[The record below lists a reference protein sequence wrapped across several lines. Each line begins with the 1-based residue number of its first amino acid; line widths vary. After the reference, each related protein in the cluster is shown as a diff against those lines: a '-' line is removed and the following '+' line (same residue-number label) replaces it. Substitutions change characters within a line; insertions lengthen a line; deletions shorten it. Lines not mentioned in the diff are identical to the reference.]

1 MAAEQL
7 GAAPDGAPPGAAGSA
22 GLSSREYLR
31 LVLLGASVG
40 LPAALV
46 AAAFLAV
53 VHEGEHLL
61 WHSLP
66 HSLGLTAPPWYLV
79 VGLPVAGAVLV
90 IAARRLLPG
99 DGGHPPLEGIGG
111 GVIPISY
118 APGIAL
124 AAIGT
129 LCFGAV
135 LGPEAPLIALGAVAG
150 LVVATVARRPAG
162 QAAVLAAAGSFS
174 AISSLFGGPI
184 VGGLMMV
191 EGGIAMGERLIPTLI
206 PGFVAAAVGYL
217 LFIGLGDWGGIAQ
230 PGLVEPG
237 LPDYNGTSV
246 RDQLIGIAV
255 GVLSALLIAGVK
267 RAAARLAADGPPRI
281 GMPAL
286 LLLGGLTT
294 GLVAQIAQWLG
305 ASSQDVLFSGQ
316 SSVPSL
322 VATGT
327 TGIVLV
333 LLAGKALGYA
343 IALGS
348 GFRGGPVF
356 PAIFIGIGIATLPV
370 VWWHASPTLAVAVGT
385 AAGMTATSRLILTPI
400 VFAGLLVGRHG
411 LDTVSAAVLA
421 SVASWITVTALEHR
435 GTAQIAQT
443 AQTADTAA

>member
-1 MAAEQL
+1 MAASEPAEV
-7 GAAPDGAPPGAAGSA
+7 GTGPKTAVAPTGELTSA
-22 GLSSREYLR
+22 EYLR
-31 LVLLGASVG
+31 LVALGAVVG
-40 LPAALV
+40 LPAALL

-61 WHSLP
+61 WHTLP
-66 HSLGLTAPPWYLV
+66 KALGSSAPPWYLV
-79 VGLPVAGAVLV
+79 IVLPVVGAAVV
-90 IAARRLLPG
+90 IAARRMLPG
-99 DGGHPPLEGIGG
+99 DGGHPPLDGIGG
-111 GVIPISY
+111 GVTPIAY
-118 APGIAL
+118 APGVAL

-162 QAAVLAAAGSFS
+162 QGAVLATAGSFS

-184 VGGLMMV
+184 VGGMMMV
-191 EGGIAMGERLIPTLI
+191 EGGVAMGERLIPMLL
-206 PGFVAAAVGYL
+206 PGFVAAAIGYV
-217 LFIGLGDWGGIAQ
+217 LFVGLGDWGGIAQ

-246 RDQLIGIAV
+246 RDQLIGLAV
-255 GVLSALLIAGVK
+255 GVISAVLIGAVK
-267 RAAARLAADGPPRI
+267 KAAARLVTEGPPRI
-281 GMPAL
+281 GIGPL
-286 LLLGGLTT
+286 LLAGGLAT

-305 ASSQDVLFSGQ
+305 ADSQDVLFSGQ
-316 SSVPSL
+316 SSVPAL

-333 LLAGKALGYA
+333 LLLAKVLGYA
-343 IALGS
+343 LGLGS

-356 PAIFIGIGIATLPV
+356 PAIFIGIGVATLPV

-400 VFAGLLVGRHG
+400 VFSALLVGRHG
-411 LDTVSAAVLA
+411 LDTVPAAVLA
-421 SVASWITVTALEHR
+421 AVAAWLTITAIER
-435 GTAQIAQT
+435 RAAQPPQPAG
-443 AQTADTAA
+443 